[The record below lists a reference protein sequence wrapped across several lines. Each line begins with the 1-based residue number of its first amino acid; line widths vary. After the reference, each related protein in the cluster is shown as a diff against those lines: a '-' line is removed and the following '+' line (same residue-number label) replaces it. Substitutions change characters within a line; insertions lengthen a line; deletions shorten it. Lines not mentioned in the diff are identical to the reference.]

1 MMTLLLAKPRGFCA
15 GVERAVRTVEL
26 AIEKYGTPIYVR
38 HEIVHNRHVVDGLKR
53 KGVIF
58 VDELL
63 EVPDGAVV
71 IFSAH
76 GVSRKVKEEG
86 DARNLM
92 VIDATCPLVT
102 KVHREARR
110 NAKEGR
116 EQILIGHAGH
126 PEVVGTM
133 GQIEEGMHI
142 VSSPEDVA
150 VLEVKNPDK
159 LAFVTQTTLSVD
171 DMAEI
176 VAALRTRF
184 KDIRGPAKKNICYAT
199 QNRQDAVKAVIKDV
213 DLLIV
218 VGAGNSSNS
227 NRLRE
232 LGARYGVPSYLV
244 GSAEDIRDEWLTDA
258 KCVAITAG
266 ASAPEILVQEV
277 IKYLGKTAL
286 DISIKDIEVSDEN
299 VKFSLPI

>member
-1 MMTLLLAKPRGFCA
+1 MKLLLAEPRGFCA
-15 GVERAVRTVEL
+15 GVERAVLTVERAL
-26 AIEKYGTPIYVR
+26 EKYGAPIYVR
-38 HEIVHNRHVVDGLKR
+38 HEIVHNRHVVDSLKN

-58 VDELL
+58 VDELD
-63 EVPDGAVV
+63 EVPDGSVV

-76 GVSRKVKEEG
+76 GVSRKVKAEG
-86 DARNLM
+86 QRRDLI

-110 NAKEGR
+110 NASEGR

-133 GQIEEGMHI
+133 GQVDGPMHL
-142 VSSPEDVA
+142 VSSPEDVEA
-150 VLEVKNPDK
+150 LEIKNPDNVSY
-159 LAFVTQTTLSVD
+159 VTQTTLSMD
-171 DMAEI
+171 DMADI
-176 VAALRTRF
+176 VAALKKRF
-184 KDIRGPAKKNICYAT
+184 RNIRGPMRENICYAT
-199 QNRQDAVKAVIKDV
+199 QNRQNAVKAVIKKV

-218 VGAGNSSNS
+218 VGARNSSNS

-244 GSAEDIRDEWLTDA
+244 STATDIREEWLNGA
-258 KCVAITAG
+258 RRVAITAG
-266 ASAPEILVQEV
+266 ASAPELLVKEV
-277 IKYLGKTAL
+277 IEYLKARSGGLTIE
-286 DISIKDIEVSDEN
+286 DIKVTDEN

>member
-1 MMTLLLAKPRGFCA
+1 MELLLAKPRGFCA

-38 HEIVHNRHVVDGLKR
+38 HEIVHNRHVVDGLKK

-58 VDELL
+58 VDELD
-63 EVPDGAVV
+63 EVPDGGVV
-71 IFSAH
+71 IYSAH
-76 GVSRKVKEEG
+76 GVSRKVKAEG
-86 DARNLM
+86 SSRTLK

-110 NAKEGR
+110 NSAEGR
-116 EQILIGHAGH
+116 EQILIGHRGH

-133 GQIEEGMHI
+133 GQIDEEMHI

-150 VLEVKNPDK
+150 NLKVKDPDK
-159 LAFVTQTTLSVD
+159 LSFVTQTTLSVD
-171 DMAEI
+171 DMAYI
-176 VAALRTRF
+176 VAALHARF
-184 KDIRGPAKKNICYAT
+184 KNIRGPKKQNICYAT

-213 DLLIV
+213 DILIV
-218 VGAGNSSNS
+218 VGATNSSNS

-244 GSAEDIRDEWLTDA
+244 SSAADISDKWLTGA
-258 KCVAITAG
+258 QRVAITAG
-266 ASAPEILVQEV
+266 ASAPEKLVREV
-277 IKYLGKTAL
+277 MEYLDKKTE
-286 DISIKDIEVSDEN
+286 DITIRDIEVTDED
-299 VKFSLPI
+299 VKFNLPI

>member
-1 MMTLLLAKPRGFCA
+1 MDLLLAKPRGFCA

-38 HEIVHNRHVVDGLKR
+38 HEIVHNRHVVEGLKK

-58 VDELL
+58 VDELD

-76 GVSRKVKEEG
+76 GVSRKVKTEG
-86 DARNLM
+86 SSRTLK

-102 KVHREARR
+102 KVHREARK
-110 NAKEGR
+110 NAAEGR
-116 EQILIGHAGH
+116 EQILIGHRGH

-133 GQIEEGMHI
+133 GQIDEDMHI
-142 VSSPEDVA
+142 VSSAEDVA
-150 VLEVKNPDK
+150 ALKVKNPDK
-159 LAFVTQTTLSVD
+159 LSFVTQTTLSLD
-171 DMAEI
+171 DMADI
-176 VAALRTRF
+176 VAALRARF
-184 KDIRGPAKKNICYAT
+184 KGIRGPMKKNICYAT

-218 VGAGNSSNS
+218 VGADNSSNS

-232 LGARYGVPSYLV
+232 LGSRYGVPSYLV
-244 GSAEDIRDEWLTDA
+244 SCASDIREEWLKGA

-266 ASAPEILVQEV
+266 ASAPEILVREV
-277 IKYLGKTAL
+277 IEYLDKKAGHITL
-286 DISIKDIEVSDEN
+286 KDIEVTDEN

>member
-1 MMTLLLAKPRGFCA
+1 MDLLLAKPRGFCA

-26 AIEKYGTPIYVR
+26 AVEKYGTPIYVR
-38 HEIVHNRHVVDGLKR
+38 HEIVHNRHVVDGLKK

-58 VDELL
+58 VDELN

-86 DARNLM
+86 ASRNLM

-110 NAKEGR
+110 NATEGC

-133 GQIEEGMHI
+133 GQIKEGMHI

-150 VLEVKNPDK
+150 ALEVKDPDK

-184 KDIRGPAKKNICYAT
+184 KGIRGPRKKNICYAT

-213 DLLIV
+213 DILIV
-218 VGAGNSSNS
+218 VGAKNSSNS

-232 LGARYGVPSYLV
+232 LGSRYGVPSYLV
-244 GSAEDIRDEWLTDA
+244 GSAEDISDEWLKGA
-258 KCVAITAG
+258 RCVAITAG

-277 IKYLGKTAL
+277 IEYLCKIAA
-286 DISIKDIEVSDEN
+286 DITLKNIEVTHEN

>member
-1 MMTLLLAKPRGFCA
+1 MKLLLAKPRGFCA

-26 AIEKYGTPIYVR
+26 AVEKYGTPIYVR
-38 HEIVHNRHVVDGLKR
+38 HEIVHNRHVVEGLKK

-58 VDELL
+58 VDELD

-71 IFSAH
+71 IYSAH
-76 GVSRKVKEEG
+76 GVSRKVKAEG
-86 DARNLM
+86 STRKLM

-102 KVHREARR
+102 KVHREARQ
-110 NAKEGR
+110 NAAEGR

-133 GQIEEGMHI
+133 GQIREGMHI
-142 VSSPEDVA
+142 VSSPEDVEA
-150 VLEVKNPDK
+150 LEIRDPENVS
-159 LAFVTQTTLSVD
+159 FVTQTTLSMD
-171 DMAEI
+171 DMADI
-176 VAALRTRF
+176 VTALRRRF
-184 KDIRGPAKKNICYAT
+184 KGIRGPRQENICYAT
-199 QNRQDAVKAVIKDV
+199 QNRQNAVKAVIKDV

-218 VGAGNSSNS
+218 VGARNSSNS

-232 LGARYGVPSYLV
+232 LGSRYGVPSYLV
-244 GSAEDIRDEWLTDA
+244 STAEDICDEWLKDA

-266 ASAPEILVQEV
+266 ASAPEILVKEV
-277 IKYLGKTAL
+277 IEYLGKKTG
-286 DISIKDIEVSDEN
+286 DIKIKDIEVTDEN

>member
-1 MMTLLLAKPRGFCA
+1 MELLLAKPRGFCA

-26 AIEKYGTPIYVR
+26 AIEKYGSPIYVR
-38 HEIVHNRHVVDGLKR
+38 HEIVHNRHVVDGLKK

-58 VDELL
+58 VDELS

-76 GVSRKVKEEG
+76 GVSREVKKEG
-86 DARNLM
+86 ESRNLL

-102 KVHREARR
+102 KVHREARI
-110 NAKEGR
+110 NAAEGR
-116 EQILIGHAGH
+116 EQILIGHPGH

-133 GQIEEGMHI
+133 GQIEGGMHI
-142 VSSPEDVA
+142 VSSPEDVET
-150 VLEVKNPDK
+150 LEIGNPGNVS
-159 LAFVTQTTLSVD
+159 FVTQTTLSMD
-171 DMAEI
+171 DMADI

-184 KDIRGPAKKNICYAT
+184 KGIRGPRRENICYAT
-199 QNRQDAVKAVIKDV
+199 QNRQNAVKAVIKDV

-218 VGAGNSSNS
+218 VGATNSSNS

-232 LGARYGVPSYLV
+232 LGARYNVPSYLV
-244 GSAEDIRDEWLTDA
+244 GSARDISDKWL
-258 KCVAITAG
+258 KGVRCVAITAG
-266 ASAPEILVQEV
+266 ASAPEILVKEV
-277 IKYLGKTAL
+277 IEYLGKMTA
-286 DISIKDIEVSDEN
+286 DITIKDIEVTDEN

>member
-1 MMTLLLAKPRGFCA
+1 MELLLAKPRGFCA

-26 AIEKYGTPIYVR
+26 AIEKYGSPIYVR
-38 HEIVHNRHVVDGLKR
+38 HEIVHNRHVVDGLKK

-58 VDELL
+58 VDELS

-76 GVSRKVKEEG
+76 GVSREVKKEG
-86 DARNLM
+86 ESRNLL

-110 NAKEGR
+110 IAAEGC
-116 EQILIGHAGH
+116 EQILIGHPGH

-133 GQIEEGMHI
+133 GQIEGGMHI
-142 VSSPEDVA
+142 VSSPEDVET
-150 VLEVKNPDK
+150 LEIGNPGNVS
-159 LAFVTQTTLSVD
+159 FVTQTTLSMD
-171 DMAEI
+171 DMADI

-184 KDIRGPAKKNICYAT
+184 KGIRGPRRENICYAT
-199 QNRQDAVKAVIKDV
+199 QNRQNAVKAVIKDV

-218 VGAGNSSNS
+218 VGATNSSNS

-232 LGARYGVPSYLV
+232 LGARYNVPSYLV
-244 GSAEDIRDEWLTDA
+244 GSAEDISDEWL
-258 KCVAITAG
+258 KGVQCVAITAG
-266 ASAPEILVQEV
+266 ASAPEILVKEV
-277 IKYLGKTAL
+277 IEYLGRMTAG
-286 DISIKDIEVSDEN
+286 ITIKDIEVTDEN